1 MEAFEETV
9 RMTIDVMR
17 QSVED
22 VYVLE
27 RLDLDGSTRF
37 VLPILCP
44 DEFVMNLDKLR
55 LRDPTFFVSNRSNL
69 ERSTLY
75 QPGVVS

>member
-1 MEAFEETV
+1 
-9 RMTIDVMR
+9 MTIDVMR

-37 VLPILCP
+37 VLPILCL
-44 DEFVMNLDKLR
+44 DAFVMNLDR
-55 LRDPTFFVSNRSNL
+55 FWLRDPTFFVSNRSNL